1 MELGSRWCE
10 ARFRLSAFGNKKCG
24 IRDGVTT
31 TGVFVCGGE
40 PNSSGASLFMYSRV
54 FGVSGGE
61 TFPLL
66 VFMKMKFHGKKLVT
80 IKDN

>member
-1 MELGSRWCE
+1 MVRSSFSIV
-10 ARFRLSAFGNKKCG
+10 RFWKKKCG

-31 TGVFVCGGE
+31 TGVFVWAGD
-40 PNSSGASLFMYSRV
+40 PNPSGALLFMYSRV

-66 VFMKMKFHGKKLVT
+66 VFVKMKFHGKKMVT